1 MLSNLIIKDFALIE
15 NIEVGFKKGLNI
27 ITGETGAGKSI
38 LLGALGLILGE
49 RASSEVVRAGAK
61 KSIVEG
67 IFDVKGNLQIDQL
80 LLENEIDLDDE
91 LIVRREVSLQGNNR
105 CFLNDTPVSLSIIK
119 EVGNLL
125 VDLHGQHEHQSLLRS
140 STHINFLDECGE
152 YENLLKEFAGITREL
167 NSKLNELA
175 DISSKQ
181 KSLKE
186 KVDFYKFQLK
196 EINEAEPKSGEYEE
210 IESELQIKENS
221 ENLLDLTTRIYSE
234 LYEDEEALYDKL
246 THIEH
251 DLDKLCEI
259 DNSFTEKTKEFND
272 ALAIL
277 NDVAEYVRSY
287 KDNIEIDPEV
297 LEEMRTRLSSLNL
310 LRKKYGGSIE
320 KVLEY
325 RDKISAEVDLAENF
339 SERIEEYQK
348 EINKIRENAGSVAVK
363 ISQKRKELSK
373 VIEKDVEKT
382 LSYLGIIGGQFKV
395 NITQSESEKDKNKFI
410 IANRKNYLFNSSG
423 FDEVEFF
430 ISTNSGQQPKPLSKV
445 ASGGEISRI
454 MLALKTVLAQK
465 DKLPLLI
472 FDEIDTGV
480 SGRIAQKVGQAIK
493 SLSSHHQIIAIT
505 HLPQIAGLAEHHF
518 SVEKNQINGKT
529 ISSIRKLNNEER
541 VTEIAKLLSG
551 DKVTDSSLESAKEL
565 IFNN

>member
-1 MLSNLIIKDFALIE
+1 MLSSLTIKDFALIE
-15 NIEVGFKKGLNI
+15 TIEVEFKKGLNI

-49 RASSEVVRAGAK
+49 RASNEAVRAGAK

-67 IFDVKGNLQIDQL
+67 IFNVTGNKHIEKILI
-80 LLENEIDLDDE
+80 ENEIELDNE
-91 LIVRREVSLQGNNR
+91 LIVRREVSLKGNNR
-105 CFLNDTPVSLSIIK
+105 CFINDTPVSLSLIK

-125 VDLHGQHEHQSLLRS
+125 VDLHGQHEHQSLLRP

-152 YENLLKEFAGITREL
+152 YQNLLNDFSKIIKELDVKISELKEITG
-167 NSKLNELA
+167 
-175 DISSKQ
+175 KQ
-181 KSLKE
+181 QSIKE

-196 EINEAEPKSGEYEE
+196 EINEVNPQEDEFEQ
-210 IESELQIKENS
+210 IENELQIKENS
-221 ENLLDLTTRIYSE
+221 EKLLDLTTKIYSE
-234 LYEDEEALYDKL
+234 LYEDEDALYDKL
-246 THIEH
+246 TYIEH
-251 DLDKLCEI
+251 DLKTLCEI
-259 DNSFTEKTKEFND
+259 DNNFTEKNKEFND

-277 NDVAEYVRSY
+277 NDVAEFIRSY
-287 KDNIEIDPEV
+287 KDNIEIDPEA
-297 LEEMRTRLSSLNL
+297 LEEMRSRLSSLNL
-310 LRKKYGGSIE
+310 LRKKYGGRIQN
-320 KVLEY
+320 VLEY
-325 RDKISAEVDLAENF
+325 RNKISAEIDLAENF
-339 SERIEEYQK
+339 NERIDEYSK
-348 EINKIRENAGSVAVK
+348 VINQIRENAGAAAKK
-363 ISQKRKELSK
+363 ISTARSKLSK
-373 VIEKDVEKT
+373 QIEKDVEKT
-382 LSYLGIIGGQFKV
+382 LSYLGINEGEFKV
-395 NITQSESEKDKNKFI
+395 NITQNKSQDEKLKFITFEGKRLTYNKF
-410 IANRKNYLFNSSG
+410 G

-505 HLPQIAGLAEHHF
+505 HLPQIAGLAEHHY
-518 SVEKNQINGKT
+518 SVDKNQINGKT
-529 ISSIRKLNNEER
+529 ISSIRKLNHEER
-541 VTEIAKLLSG
+541 ITEVAKLLSG

-565 IFNN
+565 ISKG

>member
-1 MLSNLIIKDFALIE
+1 MLSSLTIKDFALIE
-15 NIEVGFKKGLNI
+15 TIEVEFKKGLNI

-49 RASSEVVRAGAK
+49 RASNEAVRAGAK

-67 IFDVKGNLQIDQL
+67 IFNVTGNKHIEKFLI
-80 LLENEIDLDDE
+80 ENEIELDNE
-91 LIVRREVSLQGNNR
+91 LIVRREVSLKGNNR
-105 CFLNDTPVSLSIIK
+105 CFINDTPVSLSLIK
-119 EVGNLL
+119 DVGNQL
-125 VDLHGQHEHQSLLRS
+125 VDLHGQHEHQSLLRP

-152 YENLLKEFAGITREL
+152 YQNLLNDFSKIIKELDLKISELKEITG
-167 NSKLNELA
+167 
-175 DISSKQ
+175 KQ
-181 KSLKE
+181 QSIKE

-196 EINEAEPKSGEYEE
+196 EIDEVDPQEDEFVQ
-210 IESELQIKENS
+210 IENELQIKENS
-221 ENLLDLTTRIYSE
+221 EKLLDVTTKIYSE
-234 LYEDEEALYDKL
+234 LYEDEDALYDKL

-251 DLDKLCEI
+251 DLNTLCEI
-259 DNSFTEKTKEFND
+259 DNNFTEKNKEFND

-277 NDVAEYVRSY
+277 NDVAEFIRSY
-287 KDNIEIDPEV
+287 KDNIEIDPDA
-297 LEEMRTRLSSLNL
+297 LEEMRSRLSSLNL
-310 LRKKYGGSIE
+310 LRKKYGGSIQN
-320 KVLEY
+320 VLEY
-325 RDKISAEVDLAENF
+325 RNKISAEIDLAENF
-339 SERIEEYQK
+339 NERIEEYSK
-348 EINKIRENAGSVAVK
+348 VINQIRENAGAAAKK
-363 ISQKRKELSK
+363 ISTARSKLSNQ
-373 VIEKDVEKT
+373 IEKDVEKT
-382 LSYLGIIGGQFKV
+382 LSYLGINEGEFKV
-395 NITQSESEKDKNKFI
+395 NITQNKSKDEKHKFITFEGKRLTYNKF
-410 IANRKNYLFNSSG
+410 G

-505 HLPQIAGLAEHHF
+505 HLPQIAGLAEHHY
-518 SVEKNQINGKT
+518 SVVKNQINGKT

-541 VTEIAKLLSG
+541 ITEVAKLLSG

-565 IFNN
+565 ISKA